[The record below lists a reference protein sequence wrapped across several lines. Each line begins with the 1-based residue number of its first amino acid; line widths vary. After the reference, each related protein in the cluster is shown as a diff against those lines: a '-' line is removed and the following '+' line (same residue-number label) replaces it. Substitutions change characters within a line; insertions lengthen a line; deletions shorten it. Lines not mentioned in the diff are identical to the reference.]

1 MTEKKLHVAW
11 GPYCGPDTDCLS
23 EEEQLDQFR
32 VEFFRGPGVQVTG
45 WPAKGG
51 VYILERCLG
60 VELDFLG
67 LDRFHNTPRPSGPD
81 AAAEEE
87 AHCNKMRQLGA
98 TWWRSEHAYDMAY
111 FTSPK
116 GEDGRFLRVG
126 WETGGGV
133 WVLST
138 TKQGADQKG
147 TAIIQNA
154 YTMEERCKAIEKLGG
169 VFYANPVD
177 CPELDLSDV

>member
-1 MTEKKLHVAW
+1 MTSWDWIDSTIRRVHPVPMQQPKKKRIVIRVRITSPGLIAILLLYNSSIEKRV
-11 GPYCGPDTDCLS
+11 TDS
-23 EEEQLDQFR
+23 IMSI
-32 VEFFRGPGVQVTG
+32 V
-45 WPAKGG
+45 
-51 VYILERCLG
+51 
-60 VELDFLG
+60 
-67 LDRFHNTPRPSGPD
+67 
-81 AAAEEE
+81 
-87 AHCNKMRQLGA
+87 RQLGA